1 MEITVLSWIKN
12 KPRYIL
18 AIFVVAA
25 CSYAIDRWF
34 FSGLVA
40 SKWIGLPQYEQAM
53 KELQSQSEKWG
64 IAAVILGI
72 GALALILP
80 HWPVEVKDEIDR
92 ATITAG
98 PEPNPW
104 IDFLVLCVV
113 RAGIFLLLTFGFAI
127 LIPLVASL
135 FKLTLR

>member
-1 MEITVLSWIKN
+1 MGISVLSWVRN
-12 KPRYIL
+12 KPRYVL
-18 AIFVVAA
+18 AILIVAA

-72 GALALILP
+72 VAMPLILP
-80 HWPVEVKDEIDR
+80 DWPVEAKGDAGR
-92 ATITAG
+92 TTITAG
-98 PEPNPW
+98 PGPNPW
-104 IDFLVLCVV
+104 IDYLARCAV
-113 RAGIFLLLTFGFAI
+113 RAGIFLVLTFGLAV
-127 LIPLVASL
+127 LIPLAANL
-135 FKLTLR
+135 FR

>member
-1 MEITVLSWIKN
+1 MGISVLNWVRN
-12 KPRYIL
+12 KPRYMV

-34 FSGLVA
+34 FSGVMT

-72 GALALILP
+72 VALPLILP
-80 HWPVEVKDEIDR
+80 RWPVEEKGDTGR
-92 ATITAG
+92 TTITAG
-98 PEPNPW
+98 PAPNPW
-104 IDFLVLCVV
+104 IDYLGRCVV
-113 RAGIFLLLTFGFAI
+113 RVGIFLFLTLGLAV
-127 LIPLVASL
+127 LIPLVVSL
-135 FKLTLR
+135 F